1 MQTVL
6 QDLKQAVRGLAK
18 HPGPLVTAVLTLAVG
33 IGFSTATFSVTN
45 AVLLRPLPYDE
56 PSRLVNLSERVPPR
70 TIQFAV
76 SPAHFLFWRDHATAF
91 EGIGAWQAVQVS
103 VQSGGEEPQRVHA
116 DRVTANLFAILR
128 VAPALGRAFLPSD
141 DESGAQRVVL
151 LSHGTWQR
159 RFGAAGDILG
169 ATIRVNQQP
178 ATVVGVMPP
187 GFAFPSAET
196 ELWVPAAF
204 SAAERRGYSSHFL
217 SSIGR
222 LAPGVTL
229 ARAQADL
236 KEVSARLGEV
246 NPGSAGWEVQ
256 LTDLRDDTVQDV
268 RRPLLVL
275 AGAGALVLLIACVNV
290 ANLLLLGGAARQRE
304 LAIRTAIGATRGRL
318 LRQLVVEQV
327 ALAAISA
334 SAGVLIAA
342 WLVRALLRL
351 VPDALPRQET
361 IGIDG
366 EVLAFAIALAALT
379 PLLFGLIPALLASRP
394 DVRVLL
400 AASGRQGA
408 APPARRLRTV
418 LVTAEMALA
427 MVLLVGAGLLVRSFV
442 NLLGEPPGLVPARAI
457 VTSLSL
463 PVDAYPPGEP
473 RQRFLHEFLARARAL
488 PEVAAIGLA
497 MPMPMIDAFS
507 GGFEIE
513 GQPQPRDQRPIVNF
527 FAVGAGY
534 FAAAGTPLLKG
545 RVLEDTDR
553 AGGTRVVVI
562 NQTMADRFFAGVD
575 PIGRRLLV
583 TQGDNAWREIVGVV
597 GDVKSIGLAEHASP
611 QVYESYL
618 QHPYLNDFSIVARTT
633 SDRPTAIVPALRTVL
648 RSMDARLP
656 LGEVR
661 TLEDIVSATVRPQRF
676 STTLIGVFG
685 VAALLLAAV
694 GVYSVMASAVG
705 LRRQEFAIRVAH
717 GARRADIL
725 TLVLRGAVGMSLAG
739 IAAGGIMAWLLRR
752 LMEGLLFGV
761 SAEDRAT
768 YLTVT
773 TLLALVALVASAVPA
788 LRAATSDPIAALR
801 GE

>member
-6 QDLKQAVRGLAK
+6 QDLKQAIRGLRK
-18 HPGPLVTAVLTLAVG
+18 NTGTLVTAVLTLGVG

-56 PSRLVNLSERVPPR
+56 PSRLVNLSEQVPPR

-76 SPAHFLFWRDHATAF
+76 SPAHYLFWRDHATAF
-91 EGIGAWQAVQVS
+91 EGIGAWQRVQVNF
-103 VQSGGEEPQRVHA
+103 QSGGEDPQRVHA

-159 RFGAAGDILG
+159 RFGGAGDVVG
-169 ATIRVNQQP
+169 QTIRVDQQP

-196 ELWVPAAF
+196 ELWMPAAF
-204 SAAERRGYSSHFL
+204 SAAERRAYSSHFL
-217 SSIGR
+217 LSIGR

-236 KEVSARLGEV
+236 KKVSARLGEV
-246 NPGSAGWEVQ
+246 NPASAGWEVQ

-268 RRPLLVL
+268 RRSLLVL
-275 AGAGALVLLIACVNV
+275 AGAVALVLFIACVNV
-290 ANLLLLGGAARQRE
+290 ANLLLVGGAARHRE

-334 SAGVLIAA
+334 SAGVLLAA
-342 WLVRALLRL
+342 WLLRALLRL
-351 VPDALPRQET
+351 VPDALPRQGT

-379 PLLFGLIPALLASRP
+379 PLLFGLIPALVASRP

-400 AASGRQGA
+400 AAGGRHGGA
-408 APPARRLRTV
+408 TPARRLRTV
-418 LVTAEMALA
+418 LVTAEIALA
-427 MVLLVGAGLLVRSFV
+427 MVLLVGAGLLIRSFV
-442 NLLGEPPGLVPARAI
+442 KLLGEPPGLVPARAI

-473 RQRFLHEFLARARAL
+473 RERFLHEFLARARAL
-488 PEVAAIGLA
+488 PDVAAIGLA
-497 MPMPMIDAFS
+497 MPMPMVDAFR

-513 GQPQPRDQRPIVNF
+513 GQPLARDQRPIVNF

-545 RVLEDTDR
+545 RGLDAADR

-575 PIGRRLLV
+575 PIGRRLRV

-597 GDVKSIGLAEHASP
+597 GDVKSIGLAEPASP

-618 QHPYLNDFSIVARTT
+618 QHPYLNTFSIVARTT
-633 SDRPTAIVPALRTVL
+633 RDRPTAIVPGLRTVL

-661 TLEDIVSATVRPQRF
+661 TLEDIVAATVRPQRF

-694 GVYSVMASAVG
+694 GVYSVMTSTVG

-725 TLVLRGAVGMSLAG
+725 RLVLRSAAGMSLGG
-739 IAAGGIMAWLLRR
+739 IAAGGILAWLLRR
-752 LMEGLLFGV
+752 LIEGLLFGV
-761 SAEDRAT
+761 TAEDRTT
-768 YLTVT
+768 YLAVT
-773 TLLALVALVASAVPA
+773 GLLALVALVASAVPA
-788 LRAATSDPIAALR
+788 LRAAKSDPIGALK